1 MLEVQL
7 LEADFVQLMSD
18 AASVLREASADLV
31 TVMLPVD
38 GTPENAGTWFT
49 LTRVLTDAIH
59 EFRKSGPKA
68 TDLIQQLVRGMA
80 LDEDQAEQ

>member
-1 MLEVQL
+1 M
-7 LEADFVQLMSD
+7 
-18 AASVLREASADLV
+18 
-31 TVMLPVD
+31 D

-80 LDEDQAEQ
+80 LDEDQLEQ